1 MSRRFAGETRIYKN
15 PNNPSH
21 LIKVVIEVEN
31 GDTPDDVL
39 MAEMRLMFN
48 CAASG
53 AGALFEIENGGDHDG
68 QQTDT

>member
-1 MSRRFAGETRIYKN
+1 MARFAEERRVYMN
-15 PNNPSH
+15 EQH
-21 LIKVVIEVEN
+21 YAHKVTITIRVEN

-39 MAEMRLMFN
+39 MAEMRLLFQ

-53 AGALFEIENGGDHDG
+53 VGALFEIENGGDPDG

>member
-1 MSRRFAGETRIYKN
+1 MSRRFAGEKRIYINPEN
-15 PNNPSH
+15 PNH
-21 LIKVVIEVEN
+21 KIKVVIEVEN

-53 AGALFEIENGGDHDG
+53 VGALFEIENGGD
-68 QQTDT
+68 Q